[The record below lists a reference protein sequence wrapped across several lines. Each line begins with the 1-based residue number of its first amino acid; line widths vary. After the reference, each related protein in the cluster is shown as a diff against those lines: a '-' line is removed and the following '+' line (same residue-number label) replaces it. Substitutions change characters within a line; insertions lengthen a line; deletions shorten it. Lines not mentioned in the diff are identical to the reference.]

1 MSLFNNL
8 HNVYGL
14 EIEKILTNIHSNQDS
29 DIKEFKENFENLS
42 ETINEAKKE
51 INDFS
56 LSPDESFF
64 DNTTNKTKD

>member
-1 MSLFNNL
+1 MSFFNSL

-29 DIKEFKENFENLS
+29 DIKEFKESFENLS
-42 ETINEAKKE
+42 ETISEAKKE

-56 LSPDESFF
+56 LSPDERFF
-64 DNTTNKTKD
+64 DSTIKK